1 MKILTSGTN
10 IHSQAYFVALVVLA
24 MSIPLSKYAMSVT
37 QFALLG
43 LWIWSGFSFQITF
56 RFFKFQGPFR
66 GFFHFLS
73 YLFHLAIDNFVE
85 KFARFFRNKAAVVF
99 VSIYLI
105 HLVGLIYTQNFDYAL
120 KDLRVKLPL
129 LMLPVVISTM
139 EPVVFRRFRV
149 LMFFYLAAIF
159 AGTLVSA
166 GLLIGEKYVDIRQIS
181 PFISPIRF
189 GLNVSF
195 GFFALIY
202 FTFHDNKSRLWQ
214 RAIFLG
220 IALWF
225 VVFLFLLE
233 SVTGIIVVVSGIV
246 GYLIWLLLKT
256 RFRWLRMAIITLIIT
271 LPLFLIFEVWHTV
284 VEATTPPEINFATLD
299 RYTSQGNLYEHDTS
313 SNQVEDGR
321 YVGLYICTEEL
332 QETWNKRSNLDY
344 HDETLAGYPVDAT
357 LIRYLTSKDLR
368 KDASGVNA
376 LSDWDIK
383 TIEQGT
389 ANVHYIT
396 SPGLRVRILKM
407 LKGYDVYQKT
417 GNPSGSSMMQRIEY
431 IRASVGIIQDHLFF
445 GVGTGDLE
453 DAFNNQ
459 YEKMNTPLE
468 KQYRYHAHNQ
478 FLGITVALGLFGLC
492 WFIFALIYP
501 GIKTRAF
508 SDYFYNAFFMMVVIS
523 MFSDD
528 TIETQAGAT
537 LFAFFFS
544 LLLFGRKRD
553 GNIWQPPSQE

>member
-1 MKILTSGTN
+1 MKLLNSGTN
-10 IHSQAYFVALVVLA
+10 IHSLAYFLVLVLLA
-24 MSIPLSKYAMSVT
+24 MSIPLSKYAMSVS

-43 LWIWSGFSFQITF
+43 LWIWAGFSFQISF
-56 RFFKFQGPFR
+56 RFFKLT
-66 GFFHFLS
+66 GFFGGLRHFFV
-73 YLFHLAIDNFVE
+73 YLFRLAVDNLVE
-85 KFARFFRNKAAVVF
+85 KFSLFFRNKAALVF

-105 HLVGLIYTQNFDYAL
+105 HVVGLLYSQNIDYAL

-129 LMLPVVISTM
+129 LMLPVVLSTM
-139 EPVVFRRFRV
+139 EPLSFRRFRV
-149 LMFFYLAAIF
+149 LMFFYLAAVF
-159 AGTLVSA
+159 SGTLIGA
-166 GLLIGEKYVDIRQIS
+166 GLLITGNYVDIRQIS

-202 FTFHDNKSRLWQ
+202 FAFHDNKSRIWQ
-214 RAIFLG
+214 RVLFTGVAI
-220 IALWF
+220 WF

-233 SVTGIIVVVSGIV
+233 SVTGIAVVVSGVV

-256 RFRWLRMAIITLIIT
+256 RFKWLRLALIVSMIA
-271 LPLFLIFEVWHTV
+271 LPLVLVFEVWRTV
-284 VEATTPPEINFATLD
+284 VDATTPPDINFAELD
-299 RYTSQGNLYEHDTS
+299 QYTRSGNLYDHDTTN
-313 SNQVEDGR
+313 NQIEDGR
-321 YVGLYICTEEL
+321 YVGLYICTKEL
-332 QETWNKRSNLDY
+332 QEAWNKRSSIDY
-344 HDETLAGYPVDAT
+344 YGKTEACYPVDAT

-368 KDASGVNA
+368 KDADGVNA
-376 LSDWDIK
+376 LTEWDIR

-431 IRASVGIIQDHLFF
+431 VRASLGIIQKNLIC
-445 GVGTGDLE
+445 GVGTGDLD
-453 DAFNNQ
+453 DAFNQQ
-459 YEKMNTPLE
+459 YEDMNTPLE
-468 KQYRYHAHNQ
+468 VQYRYHAHNQ
-478 FLGITVALGLFGLC
+478 FLGIAVALGLIGLC

-501 GIKTRAF
+501 GIKTKAF
-508 SDYFYNAFFMMVVIS
+508 SDYFYSVFFMMVVIS

-537 LFAFFFS
+537 LFAFFLS

-553 GNIWQPPSQE
+553 GNIWRPPGQE